1 MPPGFY
7 QVGRCAQIERTVADP
22 SGDQARVLKHP
33 DPHHKV
39 ISVFDQMNA
48 AVIEIHINDNL
59 GISFG
64 IHGNGAAQ
72 EQLAKGHRNIDPQS
86 SRRAELRVTELVE
99 KAVELVI
106 TPEKLL
112 GQPPCC
118 FGRHDASR
126 RPVEQNNVQPLLK
139 PLDLLAD
146 GGAGYAE
153 LICRADE
160 TALPDDSTK
169 YIDTR

>member
-1 MPPGFY
+1 MTRNRPEGT
-7 QVGRCAQIERTVADP
+7 EL
-22 SGDQARVLKHP
+22 S
-33 DPHHKV
+33 V
-39 ISVFDQMNA
+39 I
-48 AVIEIHINDNL
+48 
-59 GISFG
+59 
-64 IHGNGAAQ
+64 
-72 EQLAKGHRNIDPQS
+72 
-86 SRRAELRVTELVE
+86 ELVE
-99 KAVELVI
+99 KAVELVV

-112 GQPPCC
+112 GKPLCC

-126 RPVEQNNVQPLLK
+126 RPVEQNKVQPLLK

-160 TALPDDSTK
+160 TALPDDSTE